1 MGFGKEVWKNNHLRD
16 VLTSKVRTNDA
27 TMQETWLRWGAS
39 SATGAF
45 PSNDCLG
52 THATTKRL
60 TLTDHC
66 EGDCE
71 DVKAVTTCRRY
82 HLPYRHLAK
91 WTARWA

>member
-1 MGFGKEVWKNNHLRD
+1 
-16 VLTSKVRTNDA
+16 
-27 TMQETWLRWGAS
+27 MQETWLRWGAS